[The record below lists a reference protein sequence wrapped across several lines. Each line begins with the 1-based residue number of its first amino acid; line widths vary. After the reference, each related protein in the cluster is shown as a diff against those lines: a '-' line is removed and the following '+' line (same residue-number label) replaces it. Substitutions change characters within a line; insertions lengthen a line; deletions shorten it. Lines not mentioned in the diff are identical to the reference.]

1 MMHSDPEVLA
11 AVAMGETDVTFDD
24 ARHAASCDEC
34 SREVRS
40 LRRVAE
46 LARSGPEEG
55 PLARP
60 DGAVWSRISATLGLA
75 DDVLP
80 ASVGGADSEIS
91 GRSAAPVTEL
101 RRRRRA
107 RGVGGHESRRRWVL
121 PVAAAASVALI
132 SAVAGGVV
140 LAQRSSPTVLA
151 AVQLGPL
158 PEWSGSSGDARI
170 EQAGDGQRDVLVT
183 LQTSVP
189 ASKTAYREVW
199 LLSTDLTK
207 LVSIGVLSGDEGSFV
222 LPEGIDL
229 RDYPIVD
236 ISEEVLDGDPAHSGN
251 SIVRGEIES

>member
-1 MMHSDPEVLA
+1 MMHSDPDVLA
-11 AVAMGETDVTFDD
+11 AVAMGETDVTRDD
-24 ARHAASCDEC
+24 ARHAESCDEC

-46 LARSGPEEG
+46 LARSGPEEE

-60 DGAVWSRISATLGLA
+60 DDAVWSRISTTLGLA
-75 DDVLP
+75 DDVVP
-80 ASVGGADSEIS
+80 ASVGGADSVI
-91 GRSAAPVTEL
+91 GGTSASPVNDL
-101 RRRRRA
+101 RRHRV
-107 RGVGGHESRRRWVL
+107 RGVGAYESHWRWVW
-121 PVAAAASVALI
+121 PVAVAASVALI

-140 LAQRSSPTVLA
+140 LTQRPSPTVLA
-151 AVQLGPL
+151 AIKLGPL

-170 EQAGDGQRDVLVT
+170 ERAGDGQRDVLVT
-183 LQTSVP
+183 LQASAP
-189 ASKTAYREVW
+189 ASKAAYREVW
-199 LLSTDLTK
+199 LLSADLTK

>member
-1 MMHSDPEVLA
+1 MMHSDPDVLA
-11 AVAMGETDVTFDD
+11 AVAMGETDVTRDD
-24 ARHAASCDEC
+24 VRHAASCDEC

-46 LARSGPEEG
+46 LARSGPEEE

-60 DGAVWSRISATLGLA
+60 DDAVWSRISTTLGLA
-75 DDVLP
+75 DDVVP
-80 ASVGGADSEIS
+80 ASVGGADSVI
-91 GRSAAPVTEL
+91 GGTSAAPVNDL
-101 RRRRRA
+101 RRHRV
-107 RGVGGHESRRRWVL
+107 RGVGAYESHWRWVW
-121 PVAAAASVALI
+121 PVAVAASVALI

-140 LAQRSSPTVLA
+140 LTQRPSPTVLA
-151 AVQLGPL
+151 AIKLGPL

-170 EQAGDGQRDVLVT
+170 ERAGDGHRDVLVT
-183 LQTSVP
+183 LQ
-189 ASKTAYREVW
+189 ASAPVSKAAYREVW
-199 LLSTDLTK
+199 LLSADLTK

>member
-1 MMHSDPEVLA
+1 MMHSDPDVLA
-11 AVAMGETDVTFDD
+11 AVAMGETDVTRDD
-24 ARHAASCDEC
+24 ARHVASCGEC

-46 LARSGPEEG
+46 LARSGPEEE

-60 DGAVWSRISATLGLA
+60 DDAVWSRISAALGLA
-75 DDVLP
+75 DDVVP
-80 ASVGGADSEIS
+80 ALMGGAASKL
-91 GRSAAPVTEL
+91 GGTSAAPVTEL
-101 RRRRRA
+101 RRRRM
-107 RGVGGHESRRRWVL
+107 RGVGAHESRRRWVW
-121 PVAAAASVALI
+121 PVAVAASVALI
-132 SAVAGGVV
+132 SAVAGGVA
-140 LAQRSSPTVLA
+140 LTQRSSPTVLA

-170 EQAGDGQRDVLVT
+170 ERAGDGQRDVLVT
-183 LQTSVP
+183 LQASAP
-189 ASKTAYREVW
+189 ASKAAYREVW
-199 LLSTDLTK
+199 LLSADLTK

>member
-1 MMHSDPEVLA
+1 MMHSDPDVLA
-11 AVAMGETDVTFDD
+11 AVAMGETDVTRDD

-34 SREVRS
+34 SQTVRS

-46 LARSGPEEG
+46 LARSGPEEE

-60 DGAVWSRISATLGLA
+60 DDAVWGRISATLGLA
-75 DDVLP
+75 DDVMP
-80 ASVGGADSEIS
+80 ASVTGADSEIS
-91 GRSAAPVTEL
+91 GTSAAPVTEL
-101 RRRRRA
+101 RRRRA
-107 RGVGGHESRRRWVL
+107 REVGGRKSRRRWVW
-121 PVAAAASVALI
+121 PIAAAASVALI

-151 AVQLGPL
+151 VVELGPL

-170 EQAGDGQRDVLVT
+170 ERAGDGHRDVLVS
-183 LQTSVP
+183 LQTSAP
-189 ASKTAYREVW
+189 ASNTAYREVW
-199 LLSTDLTK
+199 LLSADLTK
-207 LVSIGVLSGDEGSFV
+207 LVSVGVLFGDEGSFV